1 MEATNFFR
9 QIAKMEMN
17 SKLMLTITKATENII
32 IVSILIENDSC
43 EDKAKNLIPPFN
55 LKGTPEELD
64 EGFFTHIK
72 KPVQTASGLLSNMEH
87 FMKQVELAQANSAME
102 KQNSTKE
109 QKEKDNRNKKYNEA
123 MLKADAFEKEGK
135 YKDAW
140 TALPKV
146 GDYPEHS
153 EDIKNKQEIYER
165 QFAPS
170 LFSDTGKETVEITHE
185 NNP

>member
-1 MEATNFFR
+1 
-9 QIAKMEMN
+9 
-17 SKLMLTITKATENII
+17 
-32 IVSILIENDSC
+32 
-43 EDKAKNLIPPFN
+43 
-55 LKGTPEELD
+55 
-64 EGFFTHIK
+64 
-72 KPVQTASGLLSNMEH
+72 
-87 FMKQVELAQANSAME
+87 
-102 KQNSTKE
+102 
-109 QKEKDNRNKKYNEA
+109 

-135 YKDAW
+135 YQDAW

>member
-87 FMKQVELAQANSAME
+87 FMKQVELAQANL
-102 KQNSTKE
+102 TK
-109 QKEKDNRNKKYNEA
+109 
-123 MLKADAFEKEGK
+123 
-135 YKDAW
+135 
-140 TALPKV
+140 PC
-146 GDYPEHS
+146 
-153 EDIKNKQEIYER
+153 
-165 QFAPS
+165 
-170 LFSDTGKETVEITHE
+170 
-185 NNP
+185 